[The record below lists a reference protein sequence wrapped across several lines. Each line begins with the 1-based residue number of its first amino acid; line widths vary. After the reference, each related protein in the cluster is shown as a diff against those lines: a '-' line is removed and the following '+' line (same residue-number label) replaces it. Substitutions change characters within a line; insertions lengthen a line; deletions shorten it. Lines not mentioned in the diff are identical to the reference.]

1 MCTIST
7 DHILTRYTQLSIDN
21 DNKEEQYIRL
31 ISKMGR
37 NRNHTLLIHVE
48 HGLVILYLFMC
59 TISTDHILT
68 RYTQLSI
75 DNDNKEEQYIR
86 LISKMG
92 RNRNHTL
99 LIPC

>member
-1 MCTIST
+1 
-7 DHILTRYTQLSIDN
+7 
-21 DNKEEQYIRL
+21 
-31 ISKMGR
+31 
-37 NRNHTLLIHVE
+37 
-48 HGLVILYLFMC
+48 MC

>member
-37 NRNHTLLIHVE
+37 NRNHNIANPMLNMAGNYCIYLCVQFQLIIFS
-48 HGLVILYLFMC
+48 LNILNYL
-59 TISTDHILT
+59 
-68 RYTQLSI
+68 
-75 DNDNKEEQYIR
+75 
-86 LISKMG
+86 
-92 RNRNHTL
+92 
-99 LIPC
+99 